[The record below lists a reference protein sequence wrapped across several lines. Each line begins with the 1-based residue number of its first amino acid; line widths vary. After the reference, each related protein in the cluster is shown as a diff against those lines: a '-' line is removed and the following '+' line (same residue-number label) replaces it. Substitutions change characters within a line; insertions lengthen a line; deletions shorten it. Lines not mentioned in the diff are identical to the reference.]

1 MKKKKTEI
9 KEERKELLEKI
20 SSLNCLKY
28 SKLLLIKDLL
38 HWSKITNII
47 CQVLTLN
54 EMKTLSASLGDLAL
68 I

>member
-20 SSLNCLKY
+20 SSLNYLKY

-38 HWSKITNII
+38 HWFKITNII

-54 EMKTLSASLGDLAL
+54 EMKTLSVSLGDLAL

>member
-9 KEERKELLEKI
+9 KEERKELLEKT
-20 SSLNCLKY
+20 SSLKY
-28 SKLLLIKDLL
+28 SKFLMIKDPL
-38 HWSKITNII
+38 HWFKITNII

-54 EMKTLSASLGDLAL
+54 EMKTLSASLEDLAL